1 MSPQSYYLGGKIR
14 ASDFNNFADQMN
26 EIVGL
31 GAGVSGY
38 GQDQLMVSY
47 VQAGAKIRAANWDEL
62 LTSMHFAALHQ
73 GTNILSPT
81 SSSDVGFP
89 SLNDPISIVPTL
101 VNDIANIRANKLNY
115 DISKMS
121 IDTNKISSSAIY
133 TPPEPAD
140 ENQTW
145 QGAHYE
151 FRTTFVDADARR
163 NFFNAGGEIRIVS
176 QFAPTSDDSQSLS
189 WEGLLDNISTIK
201 IGINT
206 TEASI
211 GIEGSG
217 FNELVNNLYSTVYQ
231 KINTATDYTDNQ
243 VLVQAKL
250 HSTNAVDVKIQF
262 VDSHM
267 QDTGTSE
274 GVSWVGSDYV
284 SGSLTVTISQ
294 QRADDN
300 DSSSMGVVSPIPTY
314 SHLNELLQL

>member
-14 ASDFNNFADQMN
+14 ASDFNSFADDMN

-62 LTSMHFAALHQ
+62 LTSLRFAAQHQ

-81 SSSDVGFP
+81 SSADDGFP

-101 VNDIANIRANKLNY
+101 VNDISNIRSNKLNY

-121 IDTNKISSSAIY
+121 IDANKISSSATY
-133 TPPEPAD
+133 TEPTD
-140 ENQTW
+140 TTSQTW

-151 FRTTFVDADARR
+151 FRTTFADTNARR

-176 QFAPTSDDSQSLS
+176 SFTPTGDDSQSES

-201 IGINT
+201 VGINT

-211 GIEGSG
+211 GVEGSG
-217 FNELVNNLYSTVYQ
+217 FDELVNNSYSTIYQ

-250 HSTNAVDVKIQF
+250 HSTNAVDILIQF
-262 VDSHM
+262 IDSHM

-274 GVSWVGSDYV
+274 GVAWVGSDYV
-284 SGSLTVTISQ
+284 AGDLSVTISQ

-300 DSSSMGVVSPIPTY
+300 DISGMGVVSPIPTY
-314 SHLNELLQL
+314 SHISEL